1 MIPVAILET
10 HRLTPTGEWATE
22 FTLVENPLTGEQRTI
37 TAAEAQE
44 IIESRRLQRFPVATG
59 RGAIRRELG
68 AVWDTWNQ
76 SYKEMFSVDS
86 YHRAQQKHLTR
97 GVKKYTK
104 RRKITVRWSKAL
116 DLARR
121 DKHDYKKRLFNKI
134 DNLFK
139 IKAQ

>member
-68 AVWDTWNQ
+68 AVWDTWDKKYKAMFGVD
-76 SYKEMFSVDS
+76 SYKES
-86 YHRAQQKHLTR
+86 RRKQLTR

-104 RRKITVRWSKAL
+104 RKKTTVQWQKMTAQASAEAKA
-116 DLARR
+116 
-121 DKHDYKKRLFNKI
+121 YKKRLFDKI